1 MASILIIDRELG
13 FMWALAERLQVRG
26 IAAIPS
32 SSVQEAE
39 RLLDALQ
46 IRISLLIINCHCPGV
61 CAFAAQLRKRFH
73 PLRVIGIVSR
83 GFECRACE
91 RLLVATLHDP
101 EDRRPERIPQCAEL
115 VSILVEPETIQ

>member
-46 IRISLLIINCHCPGV
+46 IRISLLIINCH
-61 CAFAAQLRKRFH
+61 
-73 PLRVIGIVSR
+73 
-83 GFECRACE
+83 
-91 RLLVATLHDP
+91 
-101 EDRRPERIPQCAEL
+101 
-115 VSILVEPETIQ
+115 